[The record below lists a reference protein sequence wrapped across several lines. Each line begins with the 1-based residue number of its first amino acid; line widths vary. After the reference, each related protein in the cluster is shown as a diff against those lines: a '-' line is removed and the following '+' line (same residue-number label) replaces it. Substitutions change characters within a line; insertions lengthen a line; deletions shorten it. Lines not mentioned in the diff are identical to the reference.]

1 MKPIDLLRA
10 SLHRRRSRY
19 RSQLGDMAPELR
31 AAWFRHAPLEFPGI
45 PLSDL
50 FFIRAAEGLMN
61 FFEIAQTAH
70 TSYALP
76 SLAADS
82 VWHAWLRWDEDDL
95 ARFCRRHFQAP
106 VAHLPQEALDAL
118 ALPRTLV
125 ACRHSDGIPAHAAR
139 LPRLF
144 ELDSRLRMPLGHA
157 YRQRGFN
164 IDYARLNAEG
174 RYRYDGATHPALSLR
189 ALLAAGFIS
198 QMMYEQALGRHLGA
212 GHGHAMLVDGGA
224 DLDGGGAD
232 SDGGSGGGDGG
243 GCGGGCGGGGGD

>member
-19 RSQLGDMAPELR
+19 RSQLEDMAPAVR
-31 AAWFRHAPLEFPGI
+31 AHWLKHAPLEFPGI
-45 PLSDL
+45 PVSEL

-61 FFEIAQTAH
+61 FFEIAQKAH

-106 VAHLPQEALDAL
+106 VVHLPHEALDAL

-189 ALLAAGFIS
+189 ALLAAGFIRRATAPTCCACRRCTRKANPCRS
-198 QMMYEQALGRHLGA
+198 RSRWRCCTGRTGRCRRSSPWCATRPNA
-212 GHGHAMLVDGGA
+212 GTRSA
-224 DLDGGGAD
+224 
-232 SDGGSGGGDGG
+232 S
-243 GCGGGCGGGGGD
+243 